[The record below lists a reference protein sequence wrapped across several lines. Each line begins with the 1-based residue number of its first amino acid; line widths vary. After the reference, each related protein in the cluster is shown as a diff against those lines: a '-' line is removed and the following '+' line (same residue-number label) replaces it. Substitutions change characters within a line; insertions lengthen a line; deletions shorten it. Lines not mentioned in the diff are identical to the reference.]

1 MRGLG
6 RHIWGETSSS
16 SCTGWGKE
24 TIGNMVTPPRQGSL
38 GTRSHAS
45 LEKMNKTR
53 GNISKLIQAR
63 ETLEKRDRVLTASI
77 RRCHVELA
85 KRKCLSEIEASKDA
99 VEAAWNEF
107 NHATARFCMHAGG
120 DLSQKELDEQPEE
133 ARRAWYEWKALSN
146 MMEQVVD
153 EAEEYLESA
162 TKENSWGE
170 LCEDEDGGNELD
182 AEVEV
187 RLWVEQLSIMN
198 KVNEEFAVNYAVN
211 NAVDNAKMNE
221 VAPEVSTVDEV
232 NEDEVNVDEVNVDEV
247 NMDEVNMGEVNV
259 DEVNVNE
266 VNEESAMIEDSG
278 EVCGVKEEMSKG
290 KSLEIEAKVEVKE
303 ESEEVVTA
311 KPPDVLLRFDS
322 TATVQVEEFGM
333 KEVMQIDYLKMKKES
348 RHASWDPGEPVN
360 AKAQTEML
368 DAKEEKILVN
378 NGKVGLKGDVNWMVF
393 HAAMELNIIVLF
405 NIKEMLVV
413 FSLSR
418 FVNGFRLDCRIE
430 LSDYG

>member
-1 MRGLG
+1 
-6 RHIWGETSSS
+6 
-16 SCTGWGKE
+16 
-24 TIGNMVTPPRQGSL
+24 MVISPGQGSL
-38 GTRSHAS
+38 GTQSNAS
-45 LEKMNKTR
+45 LEEMNKTR
-53 GNISKLIQAR
+53 GNFCRGAEEEGAIRGNMAAGTSPLGKLQQEKSRMIQAR
-63 ETLEKRDRVLTASI
+63 KTLKLRDKVLTAAI
-77 RRCHVELA
+77 RRCHIELA
-85 KRKCLSEIEASKDA
+85 ERTSFGKIEASKDA

-107 NHATARFCMHAGG
+107 NHATARYCMHAGG
-120 DLSQKELDEQPEE
+120 DLSRKELDEQPEE

-146 MMEQVVD
+146 MMDEVVD
-153 EAEEYLESA
+153 KAEEYLEESA
-162 TKENSWGE
+162 TRENYY
-170 LCEDEDGGNELD
+170 DDRDDGGKLD
-182 AEVEV
+182 AK
-187 RLWVEQLSIMN
+187 VEQLSTM
-198 KVNEEFAVNYAVN
+198 
-211 NAVDNAKMNE
+211 
-221 VAPEVSTVDEV
+221 
-232 NEDEVNVDEVNVDEV
+232 DEVNVDEV
-247 NMDEVNMGEVNV
+247 NMDEVNMDEVNMDEVNV

-322 TATVQVEEFGM
+322 TAKVQVEEFGM

-378 NGKVGLKGDVNWMVF
+378 NGKVGLRGDVNWMVF
-393 HAAMELNIIVLF
+393 YAAMELNIIVISNF
-405 NIKEMLVV
+405 KEMLVA